1 MILGLGNVTPPPPPC
16 SQRKGEIEKQ
26 LGESKE
32 IKERVILKKKIRT
45 WETNFSAIII
55 VLGQGLFGGLREI
68 REIIYRGL
76 CHVSERMTFFS
87 PSACKLVCYHS
98 LMWHCYVTSFYSFFF
113 HNLISLCLSVVCGVP
128 ADGYG
133 FLKRTCH
140 GGSTE
145 HQHHGAGHR
154 VPPYTPSSTSWWSSK
169 SKLYTQKHTHSTL
182 VLYNVWERLG

>member
-1 MILGLGNVTPPPPPC
+1 MILGLGNVTPPPPPPC

-32 IKERVILKKKIRT
+32 MKERVILKKKIRT

-68 REIIYRGL
+68 RERIYRGL
-76 CHVSERMTFFS
+76 CHVSERMTFFF

-113 HNLISLCLSVVCGVP
+113 HNLISLCLSVVWCSSWWIWVSQENMPWRLYWTP
-128 ADGYG
+128 APWS
-133 FLKRTCH
+133 R
-140 GGSTE
+140 
-145 HQHHGAGHR
+145 
-154 VPPYTPSSTSWWSSK
+154 PPSTS
-169 SKLYTQKHTHSTL
+169 LHTLLHFL
-182 VLYNVWERLG
+182 VEQ